1 MALVLKD
8 GTWQLVNNGN
18 PDARQWREVYRVN
31 FKTVPN
37 HNFKTEGDTLV
48 ISGSAGNTATWS
60 VVNKGNAS
68 TLLINSGLKIDPS
81 NGSNLFSG
89 GDTAPRIMCELND
102 LVDGWDPTSQTVAC
116 ILRMTSSTG
125 IQANY
130 DSFGMVMAQNTGSLS
145 SQNDRF
151 CKSGPLFV
159 TEENYDVSDGTEYD
173 VEYTGVDADCVIMT
187 IYPGGSVRTRGGTF
201 NWTTE
206 PSNKFPIPKPDNDWD
221 TIHSTAIWN
230 NSSTRHT
237 DNPGPV
243 DTHLIMTPEKWAV
256 GPFCFEV
263 SSGTGIEAVFTEFI
277 VLRLE

>member
-31 FKTVPN
+31 FKTVSN

-48 ISGSAGNTATWS
+48 IDGATWS

-68 TLLINSGLKIDPS
+68 TLLINNGLKIDPA

-102 LVDGWDPTSQTVAC
+102 LVDGWDPTTQTVAC

-125 IQANY
+125 VQANY
-130 DSFGMVMAQNTGSLS
+130 DSFGMVMAQNSGTLS

-151 CKSGPLFV
+151 CKSGPIY
-159 TEENYDVSDGTEYD
+159 NGSSKYDVSDGTEYD
-173 VEYTGVDADCVIMT
+173 SDTISGVDADCVIMT
-187 IYPGGSVRTRGGTF
+187 IYPGGSVRTRGGVF

-206 PSNKFPIPKPDNDWD
+206 PSRKFPIPKSDNDWD
-221 TIHSTAIWN
+221 TIHHTAIWN

-256 GPFCFEV
+256 GPFTFENT
-263 SSGTGIEAVFTEFI
+263 SATGMEAVFTEFI

>member
-1 MALVLKD
+1 
-8 GTWQLVNNGN
+8 
-18 PDARQWREVYRVN
+18 VYRLN
-31 FKTVPN
+31 FKTIN
-37 HNFKTEGDTLV
+37 AHNFKTAGDTLV
-48 ISGSAGNTATWS
+48 ISGSTWS
-60 VVNKGNAS
+60 QANKGNAS
-68 TLLINSGLKIDPS
+68 VLEFVPPKGLVINPA

-89 GDTAPRIMCELND
+89 GDTCPRIMCELND

-125 IQANY
+125 IQADF

-145 SQNDRF
+145 TQNDRF
-151 CKSGPLFV
+151 CKAGPLRSSGNQF
-159 TEENYDVSDGTEYD
+159 DVSDGTEYD
-173 VEYTGVDADCVIMT
+173 EPYSGVDADCVIMT
-187 IYPGGSVRTRGGTF
+187 IYPGGSVRTRGGIF

-206 PSNKFPIPKPDNDWD
+206 PSNKFPIPKSDDDWN

-256 GPFCFEV
+256 GPFSFEHN
-263 SSGTGIEAVFTEFI
+263 STTGIEAVFTEFI

>member
-31 FKTVPN
+31 FKTVPA
-37 HNFKTEGDTLV
+37 HNFKTEGNTLV

-60 VVNKGNAS
+60 VVNKDNAS
-68 TLLINSGLKIDPS
+68 TLLINSGLKIDPD

-102 LVDGWDPTSQTVAC
+102 LVDGWDPTTQTVAC

-125 IQANY
+125 IQADF
-130 DSFGMVMAQNTGSLS
+130 DSFGLVMAQNSGTLS

-151 CKSGPLFV
+151 CKSGPLHV
-159 TEENYDVSDGTEYD
+159 SGKKYDVSDGTEYD
-173 VEYTGVDADCVIMT
+173 VAFTGVDADCVITT
-187 IYPGGSVRTRGGTF
+187 IYPTGQVRTRGGVF
-201 NWTTE
+201 GWGSV
-206 PSNKFPIPKPDNDWD
+206 PSPKFPLPKDDTDW
-221 TIHSTAIWN
+221 TSIHSTANWN

-243 DTHLIMTPEKWAV
+243 DTHLIMSMNKWAV
-256 GPFCFEV
+256 GPFAFEV
-263 SSGTGIEAVFTEFI
+263 SSGTGMEALFTEFI

>member
-206 PSNKFPIPKPDNDWD
+206 PSRKFPIPKSDDDWVS
-221 TIHSTAIWN
+221 IHSTAIWN